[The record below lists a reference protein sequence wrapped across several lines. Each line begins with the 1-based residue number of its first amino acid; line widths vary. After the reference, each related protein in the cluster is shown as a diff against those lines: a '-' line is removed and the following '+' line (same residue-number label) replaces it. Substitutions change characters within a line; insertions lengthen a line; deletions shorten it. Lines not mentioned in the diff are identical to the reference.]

1 MAIAA
6 ACVARASSSTSVE
19 KWAKGIVPGI
29 DVNAAATAG
38 ASIQGR
44 GHLQTQTR
52 VPICMPSEF
61 AFEALAC
68 LGLFFTSIFL
78 PRP

>member
-6 ACVARASSSTSVE
+6 ACVARASLSTSAE

-44 GHLQTQTR
+44 GHLQTR
-52 VPICMPSEF
+52 VPIRMPSRF
-61 AFEALAC
+61 VFEALAC
-68 LGLFFTSIFL
+68 LGFFASIFL
-78 PRP
+78 PRS